1 VARRIEVM
9 SFFQD
14 PPMIEHRDLQPFLRR
29 HGLSPIDR
37 RGRRRKI
44 PRSARISEL
53 ADLTISR
60 QPEAAPM
67 SHRRINPDTDTT

>member
-1 VARRIEVM
+1 M

-29 HGLSPIDR
+29 HGLDHPLTVGEATQDPPS
-37 RGRRRKI
+37 
-44 PRSARISEL
+44 SRISEL

-67 SHRRINPDTDTT
+67 SHGRINPDTGTT